1 MSIRS
6 YFKRRPYKDIK
17 KSPLWHRYQSHTII
31 QGDGK
36 KQLMVEAACGYSYTV
51 DSFLASDGIGFSA
64 FEWKDEVKTDSRRC
78 SKCDKKAGL

>member
-1 MSIRS
+1 MSVRS
-6 YFKRRPYKDIK
+6 YFKRRPFKDIAK
-17 KSPLWHRYQSHTII
+17 APKWHRYQSHMII

-51 DSFLASDGIGFSA
+51 DSFLAADGVGFSS
-64 FEWKDEVKTDSRRC
+64 FEWKDEVKTDSIRC